1 MVDDQTPKI
10 HFIGDVIWGWN
21 SIAVSVLGGIFFIKK
36 NLAVSCVWQ
45 IPMPN
50 VNSVF

>member
-10 HFIGDVIWGWN
+10 QFIGDAIWGAELYCRKCFRRN
-21 SIAVSVLGGIFFIKK
+21 FFIKK